1 MCVGIP
7 ARVVALHPSGPH
19 TATVEVEG
27 VQRAVNT
34 IMVDSEGEVL
44 SVGDWVL
51 LHVGFAMSKIDEA
64 EAEETLAFMRELGS
78 VYDEEV
84 EAFGSDPAGQ

>member
-7 ARVVALHPSGPH
+7 ARVVALEATGPH

-34 IMVDSEGEVL
+34 ILVDSDEGTEPL
-44 SVGDWVL
+44 TVGDWVL
-51 LHVGFAMSKIDEA
+51 LHVGFAMARIDET
-64 EAEETLAFMRELGS
+64 EAQETLAFMRELGS

-84 EAFGSDPAGQ
+84 EAFGTDPS